1 MAAVVDK
8 RRDSLSQVAYD
19 QIKTMILQKDLTPGQ
34 FINEAQLQALLGLGR
49 TPVREAVLALAQ
61 DKLVHIHP
69 RKGIEIS
76 RPTLKDIHD
85 IFEIRSLLEPLILHQ
100 CFHQVDLQWAVDMR
114 TLLLQHQDDEAG
126 NGMGMGLATM
136 AVLIMSN
143 LVISLIKNIIPDK
156 VRIPAFIVVIASFVT
171 VVEML
176 MKAYTPPLYEALG
189 VFIPLIVVNCIILG
203 RAEAF
208 ASKNTPLDS
217 VLDGVGIGLGFT
229 LSLTAVGA
237 VREILGSGAIFGISL
252 GTADYMPLIF
262 VLAPGAFLV
271 LGYLMVLFNKLAKK

>member
-1 MAAVVDK
+1 MNK
-8 RRDSLSQVAYD
+8 LNIILSGIVRNNP
-19 QIKTMILQKDLTPGQ
+19 TFVLV
-34 FINEAQLQALLGLGR
+34 LGMC
-49 TPVREAVLALAQ
+49 
-61 DKLVHIHP
+61 
-69 RKGIEIS
+69 
-76 RPTLKDIHD
+76 PTLGTTT
-85 IFEIRSLLEPLILHQ
+85 S
-100 CFHQVDLQWAVDMR
+100 
-114 TLLLQHQDDEAG
+114 AG

-262 VLAPGAFLV
+262 DDSFVLYDEDRLRTALKWLKKAYPGQIIIFTCHQREAQMLTANQ
-271 LGYLMVLFNKLAKK
+271 MVYNYIEL